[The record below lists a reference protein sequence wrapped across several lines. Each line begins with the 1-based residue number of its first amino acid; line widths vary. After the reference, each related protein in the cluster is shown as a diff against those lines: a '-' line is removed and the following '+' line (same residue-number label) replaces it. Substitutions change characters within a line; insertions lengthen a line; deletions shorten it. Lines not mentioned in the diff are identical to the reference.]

1 MLSQTLCYWDKQESA
16 DSNVIQFHL
25 TLKRTIDHPSILGL
39 FLSFE
44 MNFSTPRPRS
54 D

>member
-1 MLSQTLCYWDKQESA
+1 MHERSVFPFL
-16 DSNVIQFHL
+16 
-25 TLKRTIDHPSILGL
+25 RL